1 MITGRLKSS
10 VVAGVASA
18 VLWVGVPEDVS
29 ACSCVGSAMGQAGAV
44 SSMVGTGS
52 AAIVTALDLG
62 FRGTITAV
70 EVGSGSVGRAL
81 ETSITE
87 MGKHLGTQILAQ
99 AATQQGIEQRL
110 NATMPSRHATNE
122 CEYLDRSTDSTIA
135 DRVLGAQQ
143 TALSNAVI
151 NYNEVKNSY
160 PEGINAD
167 VAFSAQT
174 GKMLRE
180 RPEIKTSP
188 LKLVAGPEE
197 VGAMTEE
204 EITDASRALN
214 LALNPSPPSR
224 PQNPSTPA
232 ELQLGVEA
240 DLHNMRMM
248 IPQGISHDILSYE
261 APILDLGEDSWFG
274 SMLERMSEE
283 DYNKF
288 VGEDRNVSKSD
299 LIKHMATHR
308 MKDPVTTAMTAVKE
322 PQGLQKDLAMVKAD
336 QLVMDYELWLQDRYQ
351 ALLLSQLVASQ
362 VRQERKG
369 VFGE

>member
-1 MITGRLKSS
+1 MLSKTFRPTVMAAL
-10 VVAGVASA
+10 VAAA
-18 VLWVGVPEDVS
+18 VGTVGVSDAE
-29 ACSCVGSAMGQAGAV
+29 ACTCVGTAVGQGAGI
-44 SSMVGTGS
+44 SMMVGAGS
-52 AAIVTALDLG
+52 TAIVAALDLG
-62 FRGTITAV
+62 FRGTITSI
-70 EVGSGSVGRAL
+70 EVGSGSVGKVFTSAISEFG
-81 ETSITE
+81 ET
-87 MGKHLGTQILAQ
+87 LGRQILAQ
-99 AATQQGIEQRL
+99 ASTQQGIEQRL
-110 NATMPSRHATNE
+110 NATSPSRHATNE

-135 DRVLGAQQ
+135 DKVLGAQQ

-160 PEGINAD
+160 PEGTD
-167 VAFSAQT
+167 PEVAFSAQT

-180 RPEIKTSP
+180 RPQIKTSP
-188 LKLVAGPEE
+188 MKLVGGPEE
-197 VGAMTEE
+197 IGAMTEE

-369 VFGE
+369 VAGE